1 MADSIIKNMMD
12 CNFLSGLPIPKF
24 RSSEV
29 GRVSQHTLKILN
41 TLKPVTRVFTVRD
54 MARLAIPNFLPEMVN
69 LKEDP
74 T

>member
-29 GRVSQHTLKILN
+29 GRVSQDTMKILN
-41 TLKPVTRVFTVRD
+41 TLKPVTRAFTVRE
-54 MARLAIPNFLPEMVN
+54 MIRLAIPNFFPEMVN
-69 LKEDP
+69 FREDP